1 MFKSFACHLPVWR
14 GNKLESLWYAYI
26 LCVCMP
32 MGLNRHGYRRGCN
45 LIREPQPEQNAW
57 LPENFFVSR
66 IQFSSVVTENRLLAT
81 SLSKEEIITKPTFVL
96 LQLQL
101 STPLKNLYKTQ
112 MCVRRSAYTS
122 PESSTLLKLESIFLA
137 QSKLSLTVF
146 IAKKFDSCRHKYKCC
161 LSWFV
166 FVLGYFICVCHL
178 SVCADV

>member
-1 MFKSFACHLPVWR
+1 MICLHNMCLPT
-14 GNKLESLWYAYI
+14 
-26 LCVCMP
+26 
-32 MGLNRHGYRRGCN
+32 GLNRHGYRRGGN
-45 LIREPQPEQNAW
+45 LIREPQPEQSAW

-112 MCVRRSAYTS
+112 MCVRHSAYTS
-122 PESSTLLKLESIFLA
+122 PESSILLKLESIFLA
-137 QSKLSLTVF
+137 QSKLSLTTF

-161 LSWFV
+161 LS
-166 FVLGYFICVCHL
+166 
-178 SVCADV
+178 